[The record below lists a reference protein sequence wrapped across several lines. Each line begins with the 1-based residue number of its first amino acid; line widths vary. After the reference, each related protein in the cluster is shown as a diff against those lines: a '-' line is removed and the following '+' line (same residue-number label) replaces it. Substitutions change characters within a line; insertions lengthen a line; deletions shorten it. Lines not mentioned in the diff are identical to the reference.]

1 MTWTVETIRDTTVDP
16 ADVFRQY
23 VDPATWV
30 KWGHGA
36 RSAHADGPMAEGGT
50 VAVRGKNGMP
60 YVCMIRRLEAGAR
73 LDLEVRTLGMVTKQ
87 PTKWSRTREV
97 RACGPARLEP
107 RPGLLDLR
115 NAGVPG
121 RYQRA
126 FDREVHDVIAT
137 AGAAGPS
144 TA

>member
-60 YVCMIRRLEAGAR
+60 YVCMIRRLDAGRR

-87 PTKWSRTREV
+87 AYEV
-97 RACGPARLEP
+97 EPHEGGARVRHALEISGPASWI
-107 RPGLLDLR
+107 LR
-115 NAGVPG
+115 IAGVPG

-126 FDREVHDVIAT
+126 LDREVHDVIAT
-137 AGAAGPS
+137 AGAAGPL